1 MWAVIKFEKKKLIFL
16 KKELKEK
23 LGSDCQFYVPKIMFK
38 KFLKKKLIKKEINV
52 LGDYLFCFH
61 TSLSDKNSM
70 NKLYYTRGLKNI
82 LTGFKQSQNDIV
94 NFIEKCKNFEDKD
107 GYISK
112 QFFNLKFNKNY
123 KFYSGPFS
131 NLIFKIMEMQKNKI
145 KVLMGNFKTVIDIKD
160 HIIQPV

>member
-38 KFLKKKLIKKEINV
+38 KFFKKKLIKKEINV

>member
-23 LGSDCQFYVPKIMFK
+23 LGSDCHFYVPKMMFK
-38 KFLKKKLIKKEINV
+38 KFIKKKIIKKEINV

-61 TSLSDKNSM
+61 TSLSDKNLM
-70 NKLYYTRGLKNI
+70 NELYFTRGLKNI
-82 LTGFKQSQNDIV
+82 LTGFKQSQNEIE
-94 NFIEKCKNFEDKD
+94 NFIEKCKNFEDKH

-112 QFFNLKFNKNY
+112 KFFNLKLNKNY

-145 KVLMGNFKTVIDIKD
+145 KVLLLVLSTI
-160 HIIQPV
+160 HLL